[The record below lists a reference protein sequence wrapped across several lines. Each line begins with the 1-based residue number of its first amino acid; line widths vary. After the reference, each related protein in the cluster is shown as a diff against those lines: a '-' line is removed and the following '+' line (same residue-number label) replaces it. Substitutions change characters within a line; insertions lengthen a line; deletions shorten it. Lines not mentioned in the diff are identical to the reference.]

1 MKDQTKQANAAS
13 SLLAAAVAAALAFP
27 IAANAER
34 GEAVYYE
41 PPEFTE
47 MDIDDSGKLEPAE
60 VQGRSP
66 LAGQWDR
73 FDTDGDGLI
82 DPAEFKDFQAY
93 EGPTPEVVPPIP
105 PEAEPGPAAPPLGP
119 EIGAPDFDEL
129 DIDGDGVLSK
139 GEGGG
144 RKGLL
149 DEWWQVDKDRN
160 NVIDRNEFS
169 VFEAKGPSLPP
180 KGASGQ

>member
-93 EGPTPEVVPPIP
+93 VSAPT
-105 PEAEPGPAAPPLGP
+105 
-119 EIGAPDFDEL
+119 
-129 DIDGDGVLSK
+129 
-139 GEGGG
+139 
-144 RKGLL
+144 
-149 DEWWQVDKDRN
+149 
-160 NVIDRNEFS
+160 
-169 VFEAKGPSLPP
+169 
-180 KGASGQ
+180 